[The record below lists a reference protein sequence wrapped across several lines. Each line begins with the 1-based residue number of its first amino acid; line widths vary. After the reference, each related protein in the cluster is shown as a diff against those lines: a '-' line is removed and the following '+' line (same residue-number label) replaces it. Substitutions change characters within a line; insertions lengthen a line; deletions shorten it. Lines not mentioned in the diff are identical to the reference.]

1 MYMPN
6 TSSVFYF
13 VAVLIKNKLAN
24 EKYSRTELVTLK
36 REDPL
41 GCPNQADISGNTYNL
56 GGCTYFIRNHQDPEN
71 QTMIASW
78 IKNMLLQTF
87 IQHIRNE

>member
-1 MYMPN
+1 
-6 TSSVFYF
+6 
-13 VAVLIKNKLAN
+13 
-24 EKYSRTELVTLK
+24 LK

-71 QTMIASW
+71 QTMIATW

-87 IQHIRNE
+87 IQHIRNEYIEDKKKGDISVQINS